1 MPRDIPQELSMMK
14 RCSAKQCE
22 AALLPVGFTLV
33 EILVSLAII
42 VVLMALLLPAIMR
55 ALESA
60 RRTSCQNRLHQLGIA
75 ANLPMLAALDQPN
88 ATPESALTVFRCP
101 SDSGSRTVSD
111 PIRSYPVL
119 GRTNYVGSAGDG
131 VLPGVYNSRVGDA
144 GITDGK
150 SQTLM
155 IGEQDSDPADPQGA
169 WWRMPTAFA
178 AAPINARDAAGL
190 KRTDVFRS
198 RHGAGAHFL
207 MADGAVR
214 WISANIDLRTYQAL
228 STINGGEVVGDY

>member
-1 MPRDIPQELSMMK
+1 MI
-14 RCSAKQCE
+14 KQF
-22 AALLPVGFTLV
+22 AATRSRAAAFRAGFTLV
-33 EILVSLAII
+33 ELAVSLTIIAI
-42 VVLMALLLPAIMR
+42 LAALLLPAVMH

-75 ANLPMLAALDQPN
+75 AHREGSGSMLAALDQAN
-88 ATPESALTVFRCP
+88 AGGDAALAVFRCP
-101 SDSGSRTVSD
+101 SDSGSATLPD
-111 PIRSYPVL
+111 PRGIYAVL

-131 VLPGVYNSRVGDA
+131 RLPGVYSSGGPGEG

-155 IGEQDSDPADPQGA
+155 FGEQDSAPADPKGA
-169 WWRMPTAFA
+169 WWNWPVALA
-178 AAPINARDAAGL
+178 AEPINSRDAGGL

-207 MADGAVR
+207 LADGAVR
-214 WISANIDLRTYQAL
+214 WINADIDLRTYHAL
-228 STINGGEVVGDY
+228 ATINGGEVIGDF